1 MNRRSLYQGKRIE
14 LTLQSI
20 PLHGGGTTEKE
31 IIVHPGAAVMI
42 PLVEED
48 LVCMVKNHR
57 WAIGQTLLELPAGT
71 LDPGES
77 PEATAR
83 RELEEE
89 TGWKPGRL
97 RKVAEF
103 YPSPGILTEL
113 MHLYVAEDL
122 TSGERR
128 LDEGEKLEP
137 IILDWN
143 AAVAKALAGE
153 IKDAKSLIGLLLWD
167 RIRHESRPR
176 CR

>member
-1 MNRRSLYQGKRIE
+1 LNRRSIYQGKRIE

-20 PLHGGGTTEKE
+20 PLPGGGTTEKE
-31 IIVHPGAAVMI
+31 IIVHPGAAVLI
-42 PLVEED
+42 PLLKGD
-48 LVCMVKNHR
+48 RICMVTNHR
-57 WAIGQTLLELPAGT
+57 WAIGQNLLELPAGT

-77 PEATAR
+77 PKATAR

-122 TSGERR
+122 TPGERH
-128 LDEGEKLEP
+128 LDVGEKLKP
-137 IILDWN
+137 IILDWK

-153 IKDAKSLIGLLLWD
+153 IKDAKSLVGLLLWD

-176 CR
+176 RR